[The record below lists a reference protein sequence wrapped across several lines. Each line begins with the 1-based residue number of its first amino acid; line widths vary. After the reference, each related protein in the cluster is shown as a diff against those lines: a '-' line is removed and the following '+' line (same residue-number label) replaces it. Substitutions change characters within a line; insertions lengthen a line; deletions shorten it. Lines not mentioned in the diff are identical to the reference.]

1 MLREDYDSIRFGSAR
16 FRDEGPPPNYRKQT
30 DKTELK
36 ATRHEKTSELQ
47 SYIDIYTRA
56 IYTRIDIIK

>member
-1 MLREDYDSIRFGSAR
+1 MNNSTWHETDSNMKLTQSTAT
-16 FRDEGPPPNYRKQT
+16 PPNYRKQT
-30 DKTELK
+30 DKPELK

>member
-1 MLREDYDSIRFGSAR
+1 MNNSTWHETDSNMKLTQSTAT
-16 FRDEGPPPNYRKQT
+16 PNYRKQT
-30 DKTELK
+30 DKPELK